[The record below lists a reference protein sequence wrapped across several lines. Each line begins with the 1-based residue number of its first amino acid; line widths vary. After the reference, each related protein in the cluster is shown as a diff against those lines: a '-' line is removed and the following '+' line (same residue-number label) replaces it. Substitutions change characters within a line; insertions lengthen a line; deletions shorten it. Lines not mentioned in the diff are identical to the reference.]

1 MNFNIFI
8 SQKGGFGAQKVKANF
23 SEIENRAER
32 LDKEREQHAA
42 NQALQEAQDREQQ
55 EQQM

>member
-1 MNFNIFI
+1 
-8 SQKGGFGAQKVKANF
+8 VKANF